1 MLYITRRKAD
11 VETPSVEKILLV
23 KRFTGFVA
31 AKRPLSKLMMAFD
44 QDNGELFAYDS
55 KTPQKKPLEG
65 ENLKGPKKD

>member
-1 MLYITRRKAD
+1 
-11 VETPSVEKILLV
+11 V